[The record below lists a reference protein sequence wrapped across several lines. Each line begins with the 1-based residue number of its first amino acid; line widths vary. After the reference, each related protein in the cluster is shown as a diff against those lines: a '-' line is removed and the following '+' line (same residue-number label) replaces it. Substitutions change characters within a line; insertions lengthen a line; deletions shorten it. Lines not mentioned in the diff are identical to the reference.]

1 MHFRTK
7 FYYQLQSLNLRIVA
21 KNVFHPLQFVKTVS
35 EKLNNM
41 SDAFFGRLVPSEDLT
56 IKTANLVVSLKK
68 VSADDAKGLG
78 MKEGPAKFKLPRNIG
93 NIGVGAIN
101 AKVRRIPLVFNI
113 SPLDS
118 YHFIFAI
125 TVTCG
130 VSTQT
135 ALP

>member
-1 MHFRTK
+1 MLKTFS
-7 FYYQLQSLNLRIVA
+7 Y
-21 KNVFHPLQFVKTVS
+21 PLQFVKTAT
-35 EKLNNM
+35 EKLSNM

-78 MKEGPAKFKLPRNIG
+78 MKEGPAKFKLPRNVG
-93 NIGVGAIN
+93 NIGDGAIN
-101 AKVRRIPLVFNI
+101 AKVGRIPLVFNI

-130 VSTQT
+130 VPTKT